1 MRHFKDFRRLGQGCA
16 LAALIAL
23 SMEPDPAMAAQ
34 PPVPISAAEYDRL
47 TPAADRDA
55 IRELVNRYF
64 DAAWRQDAEM
74 FLGELFAPKMEH
86 ITIGAGFAADGQLRA
101 DGSSTSQR
109 HVTKGAGPLRELYL
123 RALSAG
129 PLPFGHNHVVDL
141 LGPDRARGRVAVE
154 LRTVANFDVQQI
166 VMYEDDYIKIDGK
179 WKFLRRVG
187 HALKPGGKLVLDKSG
202 F

>member
-47 TPAADRDA
+47 TQAADRDA

-123 RALSAG
+123 RALSAPAHT
-129 PLPFGHNHVVDL
+129 PLKNPIANSPPIRQL
-141 LGPDRARGRVAVE
+141 RWKPRSRSSRSTACRARPSR
-154 LRTVANFDVQQI
+154 
-166 VMYEDDYIKIDGK
+166 
-179 WKFLRRVG
+179 
-187 HALKPGGKLVLDKSG
+187 
-202 F
+202 